1 MGKREASIN
10 RETFET
16 GIEMT
21 LDLDGEGNSEVNTGV
36 GFFDHMLTLFA
47 KHGLLNLKV
56 KAKGDLYV
64 DSQHLVEDV
73 GIVLGKCI
81 AKALGDKKGIK
92 RYGTSYLPMDESL
105 ELVSMDI
112 SGRPFLVFEG
122 DFETKILGNFETEMV
137 EEFFRAVAMN
147 SGITLHAKVLYGKN
161 THHMIE
167 GLFKGL
173 GRALREATE
182 IDPRIK
188 GVMSTKGSLQND

>member
-1 MGKREASIN
+1 MVKREVLIK
-10 RETFET
+10 RDTFET
-16 GIEMT
+16 QIEMS
-21 LDLDGEGNSEVNTGV
+21 LNLDGEGISEIDTGV
-36 GFFDHMLTLFA
+36 GFFDHMLTLFT

-64 DSQHLVEDV
+64 DSHHLVEDV

-122 DFETKILGNFETEMV
+122 NFETKILGNFETEMV

-173 GRALREATE
+173 GRALREAVQ
-182 IDPRIK
+182 IDSRIK
-188 GVMSTKGSLQND
+188 GVMSTKGSLE